1 MHIYANDNEISRYDG
16 FEDKQSP
23 NHCDEL
29 TIQLLKHLG
38 CYIKHKEKRQV
49 NTSVGKSRI
58 YQFLQ
63 LVGFLTFQFLFAE
76 NLEGGSDVA
85 GPARTKGL
93 SYDLCGEV

>member
-1 MHIYANDNEISRYDG
+1 M
-16 FEDKQSP
+16 
-23 NHCDEL
+23 
-29 TIQLLKHLG
+29 
-38 CYIKHKEKRQV
+38 

-63 LVGFLTFQFLFAE
+63 LVGFLTFQFVFAE

-85 GPARTKGL
+85 GPARTEGL